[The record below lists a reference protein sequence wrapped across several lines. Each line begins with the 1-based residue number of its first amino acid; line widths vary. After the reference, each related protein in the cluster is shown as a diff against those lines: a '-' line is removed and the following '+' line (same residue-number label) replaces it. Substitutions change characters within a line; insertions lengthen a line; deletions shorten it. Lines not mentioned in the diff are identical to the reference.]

1 MKLSISILMSV
12 FLFFSCLSCGKTVAN
27 EPTFSPTAD
36 ATYREVYNPDTDF
49 DNRFGRTN
57 PGMAETEDA
66 YYFISTL
73 GNYIYY
79 YDKLSAERGVLC
91 GKPECMHDSS
101 ETNVDCMGW
110 VHASG
115 TGHVNYYDGK
125 LYYTGY
131 SNYGDSQIHESL
143 YRMDPDGSNRER
155 LFPFTCTNQYFPS
168 GGTALHRGKL
178 YGWGDHPIV
187 DSAEAKRNVNLSC
200 WDLET
205 GESKLI
211 YERTDSVSNSKLR
224 VFFFGSYVYL
234 CDAFFYPNNS
244 ERGCTV
250 IILRWDIVKEQ
261 LETVF
266 MGEGFG
272 GSYYDIWVEAENKI
286 YIAPIFSENF
296 EKTNVY
302 CLSNGEVSIAVSVE
316 GAYCPRLIEG
326 AFAFLALS
334 NNIEEQHVII
344 TDYEGNVLYE
354 GGWSFD
360 ALNELPGEPNWGS
373 FAAVYGDRDT
383 IYIIYYVNDNRI
395 ASGMRQCI
403 VRYDIQDGEIV
414 DSKLLCVSKW

>member
-1 MKLSISILMSV
+1 
-12 FLFFSCLSCGKTVAN
+12 
-27 EPTFSPTAD
+27 
-36 ATYREVYNPDTDF
+36 
-49 DNRFGRTN
+49 
-57 PGMAETEDA
+57 
-66 YYFISTL
+66 
-73 GNYIYY
+73 
-79 YDKLSAERGVLC
+79 
-91 GKPECMHDSS
+91 
-101 ETNVDCMGW
+101 
-110 VHASG
+110 
-115 TGHVNYYDGK
+115 
-125 LYYTGY
+125 
-131 SNYGDSQIHESL
+131 
-143 YRMDPDGSNRER
+143 
-155 LFPFTCTNQYFPS
+155 
-168 GGTALHRGKL
+168 
-178 YGWGDHPIV
+178 
-187 DSAEAKRNVNLSC
+187 
-200 WDLET
+200 
-205 GESKLI
+205 
-211 YERTDSVSNSKLR
+211 
-224 VFFFGSYVYL
+224 
-234 CDAFFYPNNS
+234 
-244 ERGCTV
+244 
-250 IILRWDIVKEQ
+250 
-261 LETVF
+261 